1 MKKRMIMNKRM
12 IIQNIHMKSHMK
24 SQMKSQM
31 KRDEEKEYELAGDNF
46 SIGAILFGFFV
57 GLTAFNWKTISSDIE

>member
-1 MKKRMIMNKRM
+1 
-12 IIQNIHMKSHMK
+12 MKSHMK
-24 SQMKSQM
+24 SHDEES
-31 KRDEEKEYELAGDNF
+31 DEEKEYELAGDNF